1 MEFNNKSTV
10 LNNPSSY
17 TNEVYTIACN
27 YSGRDYNRQIGK
39 FIIDELLDKMNA
51 EDATEFIKH
60 SSVLTFIDHGMFFST
75 SEYLKSMTFTS
86 SSLEEIRLWLIT
98 VLTQS
103 DSVGN

>member
-27 YSGRDYNRQIGK
+27 YSGRDYNSHIGK
-39 FIIDELLDKMNA
+39 FVIDELLQKMSD
-51 EDATEFIKH
+51 EDATEFL
-60 SSVLTFIDHGMFFST
+60 SYANLLVFIDHGMFFST